1 MVAWNPTANFFTND
15 EAISLVE
22 RLFHVAQKFE
32 TNNFRGRL
40 ELLPVRQTKSR
51 SEGFSE
57 SQIFCSKRLFQKNA
71 CWLEME
77 LHSWRLGS
85 GANLLSLINLKP

>member
-32 TNNFRGRL
+32 TNNFRGDL
-40 ELLPVRQTKSR
+40 N
-51 SEGFSE
+51 
-57 SQIFCSKRLFQKNA
+57 FCRCGKPS
-71 CWLEME
+71 
-77 LHSWRLGS
+77 LGVK
-85 GANLLSLINLKP
+85 AFLNLKFSVRNAYFKKTPVG